1 MCVQYRS
8 ITQTITLQGFSFNQE
23 MLLVPEIVLERRDRG
38 ADLGGGGQLLPLSFD
53 GRGRGRRC
61 PLSF

>member
-38 ADLGGGGQLLPLSFD
+38 ADLGGGGSCYPCLLTEEAEGGGVL
-53 GRGRGRRC
+53 
-61 PLSF
+61 